1 MGGGGEGR
9 PLSDPD
15 RPHRLLAWR
24 QDSSPSLLM
33 SSKPHL
39 QNGALDWD
47 VPTEPVGKLRQRGAA
62 HTDAAWGPSASRR
75 SFPGLSSSSVKW
87 AQEHRRSWGPL
98 TGLPD
103 PTAPQLWAGLVQTHP
118 ELRRGGEGWVGD
130 RGTSLT
136 TPQCSPSSLTRKPQ
150 PGEGKQRAQFAQPG
164 HLPGK
169 L

>member
-1 MGGGGEGR
+1 ML
-9 PLSDPD
+9 PADP
-15 RPHRLLAWR
+15 R
-24 QDSSPSLLM
+24 Q
-33 SSKPHL
+33 
-39 QNGALDWD
+39 AA
-47 VPTEPVGKLRQRGAA
+47 VPFQ
-62 HTDAAWGPSASRR
+62 AS
-75 SFPGLSSSSVKW
+75 SSSSVKW
-87 AQEHRRSWGPL
+87 AQGHRRPWGPL
-98 TGLPD
+98 SGLPD

-150 PGEGKQRAQFAQPG
+150 PGEGKQRVQCAQPG